1 MLELLDLENTKT
13 TRSVNTTLLIIAAF
27 FRILA
32 TKVLSQAKV
41 KAAVFRYLLA
51 DERHD
56 ADTGEDV
63 LP

>member
-1 MLELLDLENTKT
+1 MNA
-13 TRSVNTTLLIIAAF
+13 TLLIIAAF

-41 KAAVFRYLLA
+41 KAAVLRYLLA